1 MGTFLLWFQ
10 GDTFNVVQHMQV
22 CGRWPGL
29 SQSFANS
36 GRSPKMAT
44 NQRVGSRA
52 FQASR
57 AFSVNDSGEKGLQGR
72 ETSARKPCVQNC
84 VQYAPIVPH
93 LAPVDRSTCLI
104 CR

>member
-1 MGTFLLWFQ
+1 MRAR
-10 GDTFNVVQHMQV
+10 V
-22 CGRWPGL
+22 CSRFGGVSIRKFVGRGPGL

-36 GRSPKMAT
+36 ERGPKMAT

-93 LAPVDRSTCLI
+93 LAPVDCSTCLI